1 MSGDLTLIE
10 TGGLIFLLWV
20 GATVVSVIAYQRPT
34 MPAPLTVS
42 TLMFG
47 SFALTLVAAL
57 VIIAVAVRA
66 A

>member
-10 TGGLIFLLWV
+10 TGAAIFALWV
-20 GATVVSVIAYQRPT
+20 GATLVSVIAYQRPT

-47 SFALTLVAAL
+47 SFALTLVVAL
-57 VIIAVAVRA
+57 VIIAA
-66 A
+66 AIGAA